1 MLLNYSL
8 LPLLVYV
15 HYHTDHVYIYARSD
29 EHINFHAKYIS
40 ESNNLTKHMSNTNR
54 GMMKR
59 QKI

>member
-29 EHINFHAKYIS
+29 KHIDFHAKYIA
-40 ESNNLTKHMSNTNR
+40 ESNNLTKYMSNTHR
-54 GMMKR
+54 GMVKR
-59 QKI
+59 HQI